1 VATQGLLSHWITPM
15 MTFWAKAG
23 PLPTSATSTTTMA
36 TTIAT
41 FVRTSSSFPL
51 EKGMVSALGS
61 PL

>member
-1 VATQGLLSHWITPM
+1 M

-23 PLPTSATSTTTMA
+23 PLPTSATST

>member
-1 VATQGLLSHWITPM
+1 M